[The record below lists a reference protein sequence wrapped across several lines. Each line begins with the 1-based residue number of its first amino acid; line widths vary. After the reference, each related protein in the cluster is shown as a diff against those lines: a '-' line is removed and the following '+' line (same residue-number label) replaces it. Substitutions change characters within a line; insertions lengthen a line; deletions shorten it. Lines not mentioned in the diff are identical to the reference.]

1 MLDEHLG
8 YVSDPARLAAYRE
21 ALRRVTPPGGRVLDL
36 ACGTGVLGLLALEA
50 GAGSV
55 VAIDDGP
62 VLDFARET
70 FRRAGLLDRVTLV
83 EAHSTAVRIEPPC
96 DLLVCDQVGHFGFE
110 AGLLDAVDDARR
122 RFVGPGGTIVPRTLR
137 LFAAA
142 VEAPEAYAGVA
153 DWDREPVPAALR
165 WIRSAAADTKRRHS
179 LAAKSLLSPPRELAT
194 LDLRQDAPA
203 FLSFDASLEAQ
214 RAGTLHGIAGWFECE
229 LAEGVWMSNSPVA
242 ESPIRRPQAF
252 FPIGE
257 PVDLREGERVS
268 VRVMARPADEV
279 LAWTVDLPARGRR
292 FAHSTWPATLRSKER
307 LEQASAGHAPRLTE
321 TGRARR
327 RVLEWCDGSRTVADI
342 ERDLAAA
349 FPDAFPTPESRSRWL
364 ARVLRKDTE

>member
-8 YVSDPARLAAYRE
+8 YVSDPARMSAYRE
-21 ALRRVTPPGGRVLDL
+21 ALKRATPPGGRVLDL

-62 VLDFARET
+62 VLDLARET
-70 FRRAGLLDRVTLV
+70 FRRAGLLDRVTLIQAHSSDTRV
-83 EAHSTAVRIEPPC
+83 EAPC
-96 DLLVCDQVGHFGFE
+96 DVLVCDQVGHFGFE

-122 RFVGPGGTIVPRTLR
+122 RFLRPGGTIVPRTLR

-153 DWDREPVPAALR
+153 DWDRESVPEALR
-165 WIRSAAADTKRRHS
+165 WIRNAAADTKRRHA
-179 LAAKSLLSPPRELAT
+179 LVAGNLLSPPRELAS

-229 LAEGVWMSNSPVA
+229 LVEGVWMSNSPVA
-242 ESPIRRPQAF
+242 ERPIRRPQAF
-252 FPIGE
+252 LPIAE
-257 PVDLREGERVS
+257 PVSVAKGDRVS

-279 LAWTVDLPARGRR
+279 LAWTVDVPAHGRR
-292 FAHSTWPATLRSKER
+292 FSHSTWPATLRSKER
-307 LEQASAGHAPRLTE
+307 LEQASAGHTPRLSE
-321 TGRARR
+321 MGRARR
-327 RVLEWCDGSRTVADI
+327 RVLDWCDGSRTAADI

-349 FPDAFPTPESRSRWL
+349 FPDAFPTPEARSRWL